1 MQRSVTQRDSDE
13 PRFRGGS
20 DRWIV
25 LVEIVD
31 PGHLSSRTK
40 ALPGTNTWT
49 TGGAMGSSV
58 YTVDDGN
65 GNELSISCPD
75 DLDRPIS
82 ASATVNGQGYSSE
95 DGQGFDKTFNNPFY
109 TECSACSSIFTRE
122 FWGALRKAN
131 RLQFSAQG
139 RVFNLPIQNLE
150 AVLPALSEKDNS
162 CQAAW

>member
-1 MQRSVTQRDSDE
+1 M
-13 PRFRGGS
+13 
-20 DRWIV
+20 
-25 LVEIVD
+25 
-31 PGHLSSRTK
+31 
-40 ALPGTNTWT
+40 GT
-49 TGGAMGSSV
+49 SV

-75 DLDRPIS
+75 DSDRPIS

-95 DGQGFDKTFNNPFY
+95 DGQGFDLIVDGKTFNNPFY

-139 RVFNLPIQNLE
+139 KVFNLPTQNLE
-150 AVLPALSEKDNS
+150 AVLPALSDKDNS
-162 CQAAW
+162 CLAAW